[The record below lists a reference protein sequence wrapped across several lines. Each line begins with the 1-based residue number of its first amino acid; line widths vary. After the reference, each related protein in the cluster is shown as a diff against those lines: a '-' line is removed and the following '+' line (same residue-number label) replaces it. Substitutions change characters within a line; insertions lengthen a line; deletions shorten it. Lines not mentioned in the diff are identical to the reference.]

1 MLGKQPQVSEINMA
15 PAKTTALLMVE
26 IEVPIR
32 VEDFLLVNQNRL
44 CS

>member
-15 PAKTTALLMVE
+15 SPMTTALPMVE